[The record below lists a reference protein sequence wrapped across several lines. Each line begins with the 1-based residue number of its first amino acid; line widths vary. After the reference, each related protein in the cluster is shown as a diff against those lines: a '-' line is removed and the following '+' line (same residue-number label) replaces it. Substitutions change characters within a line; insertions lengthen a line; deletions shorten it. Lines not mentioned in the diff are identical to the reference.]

1 MCNFVSAVVIMSGTF
16 SPQAIFMIPTKPPPV
31 LKETEQANWSANFR
45 DFVTK
50 CLVKNPEERPTAT
63 ALLQHDFVS
72 VQRSPTILME
82 LVTHTMQARED
93 ESSDSDSDVSFMCCT
108 VYCIVILMQHTNW
121 SNCYN
126 VCRDLE
132 WMRSFTLLVTP

>member
-1 MCNFVSAVVIMSGTF
+1 
-16 SPQAIFMIPTKPPPV
+16 MIPTKPPPV
-31 LKETEQANWSANFR
+31 LKETEQTNWSANFR

-82 LVTHTMQARED
+82 LVTHTMQARE
-93 ESSDSDSDVSFMCCT
+93 EELSDSDSDVSCVCCT
-108 VYCIVILMQHTNW
+108 VYIV
-121 SNCYN
+121 
-126 VCRDLE
+126 
-132 WMRSFTLLVTP
+132 